1 MISLIS
7 IFSHDILLRT
17 NNDIIGSETDN
28 ASKGIGPSGGK
39 CTAYKVILADITF
52 VLFFFCSHEWCFLCM
67 AWIGTQHLKY
77 PVIHTTTCGVL
88 VK

>member
-52 VLFFFCSHEWCFLCM
+52 VLFFSAHMNGAFF
-67 AWIGTQHLKY
+67 AWRGLERSISNTQ
-77 PVIHTTTCGVL
+77 
-88 VK
+88 